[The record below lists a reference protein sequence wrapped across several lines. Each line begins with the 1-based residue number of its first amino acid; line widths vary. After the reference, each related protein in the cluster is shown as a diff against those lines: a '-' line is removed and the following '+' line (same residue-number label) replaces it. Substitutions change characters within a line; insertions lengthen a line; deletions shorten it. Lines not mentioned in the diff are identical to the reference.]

1 MYTRRILI
9 DLDALFDTRLGLL
22 LSRHPEKYGKIDF
35 EIYRKRISDVIFSIV
50 GVENWDGLWGERGLD
65 ALMQAQPTT
74 LLLGELQRVLE
85 AEKSAVAM
93 SAPTEIPEITLNT
106 YPYILSKEQS
116 SEMVK
121 QMRLVMPGFQ
131 IKIGRWCEKGLTPTV
146 LRRSWDAWFTY
157 DYYRWINCQG
167 ENLKNRIPKFIIY
180 RPALLTTDMT
190 EEAAEHIK
198 RDGINPF
205 TESKKFMAEYVTV
218 ESLDAALF
226 SAVPEPV

>member
-1 MYTRRILI
+1 MYTRRILV
-9 DLDALFDTRLGLL
+9 DLDVLFDTRIGLL
-22 LSRHPEKYGKIDF
+22 LSTHPEKYGKIDF
-35 EIYRKRISDVIFSIV
+35 EIYRKRISDVIFSMV
-50 GVENWDGLWGERGLD
+50 GVEDWGGLWEKRGLD
-65 ALMQAQPTT
+65 ALMQARPTT

-93 SAPTEIPEITLNT
+93 SAPTEIPKVTLNT

-116 SEMVK
+116 NEMLK
-121 QMRLVMPGFQ
+121 QMRMVMPGFQ
-131 IKIGRWCEKGLTPTV
+131 IDIGRWCEKGLTPTA

-157 DYYRWINCQG
+157 DYYRWVNSQA

-190 EEAAEHIK
+190 EDAAEQIK

-226 SAVPEPV
+226 SAVPETV

>member
-1 MYTRRILI
+1 MYTRRILV
-9 DLDALFDTRLGLL
+9 DLDVLFDTRIGLL
-22 LSRHPEKYGKIDF
+22 LSEHPEKYGKIDF
-35 EIYRKRISDVIFSIV
+35 EIYRKRISDVIFSMV
-50 GVENWDGLWGERGLD
+50 GVDDWDGLWNKRDLD
-65 ALMQAQPTT
+65 ALMQARPTT

-93 SAPTEIPEITLNT
+93 SAPTEIPKITLNS

-121 QMRLVMPGFQ
+121 QMRLVLPGFK
-131 IKIGRWCEKGLTPTV
+131 IEIGRWCEKGLTPTA

-157 DYYRWINCQG
+157 DYYRWINSQA

-180 RPALLTTDMT
+180 RPALLTSDMT
-190 EEAAEHIK
+190 EDAAEQIK

>member
-1 MYTRRILI
+1 MYTRRILV
-9 DLDALFDTRLGLL
+9 DLDVLFDTRIGLL

-35 EIYRKRISDVIFSIV
+35 EIYRKRISDVTFSII
-50 GVENWDGLWGERGLD
+50 GVEDWDGLWKHRGLD
-65 ALMQAQPTT
+65 ALMQATPTT

-93 SAPTEIPEITLNT
+93 SSPTEIPKITLNA
-106 YPYILSKEQS
+106 YPYNLSKEQS

-121 QMRLVMPGFQ
+121 QMRMVFPGFEVE
-131 IKIGRWCEKGLTPTV
+131 IGRWCEKGLTPTA

-157 DYYRWINCQG
+157 DYYRWINYQA
-167 ENLKNRIPKFIIY
+167 ENLKNRIPRFIIY
-180 RPALLTTDMT
+180 RPALLTSDMT
-190 EEAAEHIK
+190 EEAAEQIK